1 MELKQ
6 QEYTLK
12 ILGRLQTL
20 FEGSEDGIAI
30 TELEDNGN
38 AADFFHA
45 LANLA
50 PAVVYNK
57 LTQREIGTLD
67 FNHIANR
74 LCFQNVRVL
83 DKTEVGSP
91 VSDAQANA
99 SEVEGPVSEEK
110 QQAKN
115 TIN

>member
-1 MELKQ
+1 METKQ

-12 ILGRLQTL
+12 ILSRLQTL

-38 AADFFHA
+38 ASDFFHA

-83 DKTEVGSP
+83 ERPEAGGPVSEVGSP
-91 VSDAQANA
+91 VS
-99 SEVEGPVSEEK
+99 EEK
-110 QQAKN
+110 QEAEPQQAN
-115 TIN
+115 IIN

>member
-1 MELKQ
+1 MESKQ

-12 ILGRLQTL
+12 ILSRLQTL

-38 AADFFHA
+38 AADFYHA

-83 DKTEVGSP
+83 EKTEVGSP
-91 VSDAQANA
+91 VSEVGSPMSDAEASLANA
-99 SEVEGPVSEEK
+99 E
-110 QQAKN
+110 
-115 TIN
+115 I

>member
-1 MELKQ
+1 MESKQ

-12 ILGRLQTL
+12 ILSRLQTL

-38 AADFFHA
+38 ASDFFHA

-57 LTQREIGTLD
+57 LTQRKIGTLD

-74 LCFQNVRVL
+74 LCFQNVRIL
-83 DKTEVGSP
+83 ERSEVGMSN
-91 VSDAQANA
+91 AEANA
-99 SEVEGPVSEEK
+99 SEVGSPVSEEK
-110 QQAKN
+110 QQAE
-115 TIN
+115 TTAS

>member
-12 ILGRLQTL
+12 ILSRLQTL
-20 FEGSEDGIAI
+20 FDGSEDGIAI

-50 PAVVYNK
+50 PAVVFNK
-57 LTQREIGTLD
+57 LTQRDIGTLD

-74 LCFQNVRVL
+74 LCFQNVRIL
-83 DKTEVGSP
+83 ERSGVGS
-91 VSDAQANA
+91 
-99 SEVEGPVSEEK
+99 PVSEEK
-110 QQAKN
+110 QEAE
-115 TIN
+115 TTAS

>member
-1 MELKQ
+1 MESKQ

-12 ILGRLQTL
+12 ILSRLQML
-20 FEGSEDGIAI
+20 FDGSEDGIAI

-50 PAVVYNK
+50 PAVVFNK

-83 DKTEVGSP
+83 EKTEAGSP
-91 VSDAQANA
+91 A
-99 SEVEGPVSEEK
+99 SEEK
-110 QQAKN
+110 HEAV
-115 TIN
+115 TTAS